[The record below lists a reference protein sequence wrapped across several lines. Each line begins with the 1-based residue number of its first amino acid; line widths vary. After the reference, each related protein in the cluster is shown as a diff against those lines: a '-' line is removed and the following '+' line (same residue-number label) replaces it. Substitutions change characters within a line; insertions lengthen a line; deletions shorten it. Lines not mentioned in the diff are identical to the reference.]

1 MNKKKLVSLCLVL
14 ALLVT
19 AAVGATFAYFT
30 DTEQANN
37 TMTVGNVEI
46 NIDEFQK
53 VDGQWQEFNDGDF
66 TLYPVDWNKG
76 VQNRNKI
83 VYTANV
89 SSSEDDA
96 YIRTIVLFEKND
108 VLPRDYEGQ
117 DDCCVPGLHFNYFED
132 AEATSVANGKTIH
145 GAKTT
150 KLEDAVT
157 VNGKL
162 SLVTDMPG
170 TGRDA
175 NNDIKHMVDAGNVN
189 NELGI
194 ITLKD
199 GMNTIRIGRRSG
211 GTEGAMP
218 FTHLTLT
225 KVSERPVIE
234 AAEVK
239 LYDDDWK
246 EVTTITNDVDVTA
259 FAKVPDSFSG
269 KEVTM
274 VFAVYKGNRLYRTG
288 VKNELA
294 LKDTK
299 LSIRLTGLEE
309 CEEGYSVKV
318 MFLESLGSLAP
329 LS

>member
-132 AEATSVANGKTIH
+132 ATATSVVNGKTIH

-150 KLEDAVT
+150 KLANTVT
-157 VNGKL
+157 VNGNDYWVVVFEEVSGL
-162 SLVTDMPG
+162 AVPHDEALFSLNGVFMDKNITQDQIEGWGTDGVQILVFSQGIQADGLTYDEAMTELG
-170 TGRDA
+170 TVDQDLIDTLA
-175 NNDIKHMVDAGNVN
+175 AADNADNNDWADI
-189 NELGI
+189 L
-194 ITLKD
+194 
-199 GMNTIRIGRRSG
+199 
-211 GTEGAMP
+211 
-218 FTHLTLT
+218 
-225 KVSERPVIE
+225 
-234 AAEVK
+234 
-239 LYDDDWK
+239 
-246 EVTTITNDVDVTA
+246 
-259 FAKVPDSFSG
+259 
-269 KEVTM
+269 
-274 VFAVYKGNRLYRTG
+274 
-288 VKNELA
+288 
-294 LKDTK
+294 
-299 LSIRLTGLEE
+299 
-309 CEEGYSVKV
+309 
-318 MFLESLGSLAP
+318 
-329 LS
+329 